1 MAWPLFVFL
10 LGVLVFVPIYFI
22 ITKNKE
28 ADLEIEQNQ
37 IERVKVVSKTFEI
50 VPDYIN
56 SIGTHSVYYATF
68 QFDDGECI
76 NFQLSEQRFDL
87 IMENEKGLL
96 TYRENNG
103 QIFFVKFAPTN

>member
-1 MAWPLFVFL
+1 MAWFLFVFL
-10 LGVLVFVPIYFI
+10 LGVLVFIPIYFI
-22 ITKNKE
+22 ITKNKK
-28 ADLEIEQNQ
+28 ANLETEQDQTAN
-37 IERVKVVSKTFEI
+37 VKVVSKIFEI
-50 VPDYIN
+50 VPDFIN

-87 IMENEKGLL
+87 IMENETGLL

-103 QIFFVKFAPTN
+103 QIFFVNFVPTN